1 MRLTQQAKP
10 FDHPEWLFEV
20 KFDGF
25 RSLAYIDDGKC
36 ELVSR
41 KDATYS
47 RFRELRERMTLEHD
61 AILDG
66 EIVCLDDQGRS
77 QFSDLMF
84 NRGEAHF
91 YAFDLL
97 WLDGEDLRDRP
108 LVERKATLK
117 GLVDGTSILYLDH
130 IQEQGVALFD
140 QCVKLDLEGIVAK
153 PDISPYR
160 ELKGKTTWIKIKN
173 PSYSG
178 RRAKGFVQCASASRQ
193 ARHSKGA
200 PETLGQADHS

>member
-1 MRLTQQAKP
+1 MLPKMTPMRLTQQAKP

-25 RSLAYIDDGKC
+25 RSLAYIDGEC
-36 ELVSR
+36 ELISR
-41 KDATYS
+41 KGITYT
-47 RFRELRERMTLEHD
+47 RFQELRDRMTLDHS

-66 EIVCLDDQGRS
+66 EIVCLDSQGRS
-77 QFSDLMF
+77 QFYDLMF

-108 LVERKATLK
+108 LVERKAILK

-153 PDISPYR
+153 PEVSPYR

-173 PSYSG
+173 PEYSQAEG
-178 RRAKGFVQCASASRQ
+178 RRDLFN
-193 ARHSKGA
+193 A
-200 PETLGQADHS
+200 PRRVDKHAAPQKRRKP